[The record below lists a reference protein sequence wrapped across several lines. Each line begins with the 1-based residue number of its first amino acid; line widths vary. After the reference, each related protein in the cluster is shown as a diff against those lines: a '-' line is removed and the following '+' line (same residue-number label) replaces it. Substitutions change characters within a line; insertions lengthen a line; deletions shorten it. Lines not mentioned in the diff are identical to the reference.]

1 MKIFKAFILVAAI
14 KCSTLNQNR
23 VRRQIDWD
31 FINANDGDTDNGGD
45 TFKIEKYIASVYVS
59 DRYARTELALN
70 VKNFDTSSQNYTFAV
85 NLKDDEYISGLS
97 LRIGKNGAVS
107 TGDVHKEA
115 DAKEIFLQDKASP
128 MLNFFAS
135 NFLHK

>member
-70 VKNFDTSSQNYTFAV
+70 VKNFDTSSSRAPQNDLV
-85 NLKDDEYISGLS
+85 G
-97 LRIGKNGAVS
+97 R
-107 TGDVHKEA
+107 
-115 DAKEIFLQDKASP
+115 P
-128 MLNFFAS
+128 MVTNC
-135 NFLHK
+135 N